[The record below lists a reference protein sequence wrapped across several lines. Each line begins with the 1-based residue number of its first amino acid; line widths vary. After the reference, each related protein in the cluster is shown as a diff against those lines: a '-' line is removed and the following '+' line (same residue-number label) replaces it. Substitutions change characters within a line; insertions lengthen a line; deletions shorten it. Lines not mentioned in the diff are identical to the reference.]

1 MSFDT
6 KDWIRPAR
14 SDEAL
19 PARTTAAAPQRML
32 VDEPPEVVLIEDDT
46 DLAAGLQ
53 MALEGAGLRVHAFD
67 AVAPALEHIAVQ
79 PPNAVLTDLYL
90 GEEDGLTGLDALT
103 RVKSADTTLPVVLM
117 TARGSVTTAVEAIRS
132 GAYDFIEK
140 PFDKGLLL
148 AVINRAVEQNRLT
161 TENRELRQRLV
172 FASGIERVLVGDS
185 PGMRELR
192 SMVLRVAPTPANVI
206 ILGETGAGKE
216 MVARCLH
223 EFSGRSG
230 PFVAINCAAVPE
242 TLFESELFGHEAG
255 AFTGAGKQR
264 VGKIEHASGG
274 TLFLD
279 EIEAMPLHLQ
289 AKILRVLQ
297 ERQVERLG
305 GNRLVPVDLRV
316 VAASKVD
323 LKKHSLDD
331 KFRLDLY
338 YRLNV
343 AGVKI
348 PPLRDRREDV
358 PLLLTHFLQ
367 DAALRL
373 GQQPVSPSREVQQR
387 MLAYDWPGN
396 VRELRNAAEQLQ
408 WGIPLSI
415 DGECSET
422 HAGAAVPHSLEEI
435 LLGFERAVLDEALRR
450 NAGSANAVCA
460 ELRINN
466 STLYRKMKA
475 FNMELSL
482 YRRGATQD

>member
-1 MSFDT
+1 M
-6 KDWIRPAR
+6 P
-14 SDEAL
+14 EANVL
-19 PARTTAAAPQRML
+19 DDAAPGT
-32 VDEPPEVVLIEDDT
+32 VVVIEDDE
-46 DLAAGLQ
+46 DLRAGLVQTLTGAGLQ
-53 MALEGAGLRVHAFD
+53 VQAFE
-67 AVAPALEHIAVQ
+67 AILPALDHIAIT

-90 GEEDGLTGLDALT
+90 GPASTLTGLDVLARL
-103 RVKSADTTLPVVLM
+103 KAADVGLPVVLM
-117 TARGSVTTAVEAIRS
+117 TARGSVTTAVEAMRS

-140 PFDKGLLL
+140 PFDRPLLV
-148 AVINRAVEQNRLT
+148 AVLRRAIEQNRLA
-161 TENRELRQRLV
+161 TENRTLKQRLA
-172 FASGIERVLVGDS
+172 FASGLERVLVGAS
-185 PGMRELR
+185 PAMRAMRDL
-192 SMVLRVAPTPANVI
+192 VLRIAPTPANVI

-230 PFVAINCAAVPE
+230 HFVAINCAAVPE

-255 AFTGAGKQR
+255 AFTGAAKLR
-264 VGKIEHASGG
+264 IGKIEHASGG

-297 ERQVERLG
+297 ERTVERLG
-305 GNRLVPVDLRV
+305 SNKLVPVDLRV

-331 KFRLDLY
+331 KFRLDLF

-343 AGVKI
+343 AGLKI
-348 PPLRDRREDV
+348 PPLRERREDI
-358 PLLLTHFLQ
+358 PLLLTHFLH

-373 GQQPVSPSREVQQR
+373 GQAPAEASRDVQQR
-387 MLAYDWPGN
+387 MLSYDWPGN

-415 DGECSET
+415 GDEGTPAPPQGLDG
-422 HAGAAVPHSLEEI
+422 I
-435 LLGFERAVLDEALRR
+435 LGTFERAVLEEALRR
-450 NAGSANAVCA
+450 HGGSANSVCA
-460 ELRINN
+460 ELQINN

-475 FNMELSL
+475 FDLELSA
-482 YRRGATQD
+482 YRRGAE